1 MGHTSTGRTVIEE
14 KELINRILGGD
25 KDLYGELVDRHKTGL
40 FQLCLAVLRDPHE
53 AEDAAQV
60 VFIKAYR
67 SLGTFRGGSTFR
79 TWITRIGL
87 NQCKDILRQKSR
99 RKFLSLDFLLEGDHT
114 VPAVLV
120 SNPGMDLPEGPAV
133 TPEMFKTLSEG
144 ERKIL
149 RLVQEREDLS
159 YEEMGK
165 ELGLSLDGVKG
176 RLKRARA
183 KIQLLLKE
191 GLSKGG

>member
-1 MGHTSTGRTVIEE
+1 M
-14 KELINRILGGD
+14 
-25 KDLYGELVDRHKTGL
+25 
-40 FQLCLAVLRDPHE
+40 
-53 AEDAAQV
+53 
-60 VFIKAYR
+60 
-67 SLGTFRGGSTFR
+67 
-79 TWITRIGL
+79 
-87 NQCKDILRQKSR
+87 
-99 RKFLSLDFLLEGDHT
+99 
-114 VPAVLV
+114 
-120 SNPGMDLPEGPAV
+120 

-149 RLVQEREDLS
+149 RLVQERENLS